1 MGEFMSVAILDEC
14 GCPDLL
20 TQAKYIANYIS
31 RQGHVLIVANDP
43 TKTTERHTAYEALL
57 DQIAKAEKAGMNEE
71 LEKDIRS
78 AYQAIT
84 EFTFPERNVNGLT
97 VWESAQTRVSVQQG
111 DKNSFVGSV
120 PPSLRF
126 VFRAHNT
133 PLFVGVVLLVAVFA
147 MIGFAEKSTSSFF
160 SSINQY
166 LIPMAWGAIGTTAYV
181 LKRTTDARNNESYS
195 RLRLAGYGTRIFL
208 GAMFGLLVVQA
219 FGTAIIDPANPA
231 TGLTDAEKSE
241 LPFAATTA
249 VVAFTAGLGIKPVYA
264 AFEQIAIQISNRIT
278 GKKSETS

>member
-1 MGEFMSVAILDEC
+1 MSVAILDEC

-31 RQGHVLIVANDP
+31 RHGYVLIVANDP

-97 VWESAQTRVSVQQG
+97 VWESAQTRVSVQES
-111 DKNSFVGSV
+111 DENSFVGSV
-120 PPSLRF
+120 PPSFRF

-133 PLFVGVVLLVAVFA
+133 PLLVGGVLLLAVFTVIA
-147 MIGFAEKSTSSFF
+147 FVESATSSVLN
-160 SSINQY
+160 SIHQY

-208 GAMFGLLVVQA
+208 GAMFGLLIVQA
-219 FGTAIIDPANPA
+219 FGSDIMNPVDPAV
-231 TGLTDAEKSE
+231 GLTDAEKSK
-241 LPFAATTA
+241 LPFATTTA

-264 AFEQIAIQISNRIT
+264 AFEQMAIQISNRIT
-278 GKKSETS
+278 GKKTESS